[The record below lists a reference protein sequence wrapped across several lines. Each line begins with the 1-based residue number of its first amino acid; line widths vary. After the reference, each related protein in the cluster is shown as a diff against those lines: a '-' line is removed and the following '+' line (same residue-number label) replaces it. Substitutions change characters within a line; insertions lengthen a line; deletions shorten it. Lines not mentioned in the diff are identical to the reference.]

1 MNNSYS
7 KYINIWLLSLA
18 TIILIM
24 IAVGGLTRLTESG
37 LSMVDWDP
45 IMGIIPPLSQTDW
58 NYLFTQYQ
66 LFPEYQIKNLGMTLN
81 EFKFIFWWEYG
92 HRVLGRF
99 IGILFI
105 IPFIFFFIK
114 KCFSQK
120 DLYSYLFLLFLG
132 GAQGLIGWWMVKS
145 GLDLNP
151 YVSHFRLAVHLLI
164 AQIILSFIIFL
175 FLKRVNSQDYESIN
189 ISHSSLFFIF
199 SFSIFITVTY
209 GAFMAGLDA
218 GQSFNTWPKMGETFF
233 PEGLFFIEEKYLG
246 VFENS
251 IFIHFF
257 HRSLAYLCVAII
269 LIISILHFKK
279 IKYGAQ
285 KIHFI
290 LIILLVI
297 IQVIIGIYVVLSNVL
312 ISLGSI
318 HQIVGSLLFALT
330 FSYFLLLKRR
340 KI

>member
-1 MNNSYS
+1 
-7 KYINIWLLSLA
+7 
-18 TIILIM
+18 
-24 IAVGGLTRLTESG
+24 
-37 LSMVDWDP
+37 
-45 IMGIIPPLSQTDW
+45 
-58 NYLFTQYQ
+58 
-66 LFPEYQIKNLGMTLN
+66 MTLN

-105 IPFIFFFIK
+105 IPFIYFFLK
-114 KCFSQK
+114 KCFSKK
-120 DLYSYLFLLFLG
+120 DLYSYIFPLLG
-132 GAQGLIGWWMVKS
+132 GTQGMIGWWMVKS

-164 AQIILSFIIFL
+164 AQIILSFIVFL
-175 FLKRVNSQDYESIN
+175 FIKRVTSQDYEKIG
-189 ISHSSLFFIF
+189 ISHSSLFFAF
-199 SFSIFITVTY
+199 SCSIFITVTY

-233 PEGLFFIEEKYLG
+233 PEGLFFVDEKFMG
-246 VFENS
+246 IFENS

-257 HRSLAYLCVAII
+257 HRGLAYLCVAII

-279 IKYGAQ
+279 IKYVAQ
-285 KIHFI
+285 KIHFT
-290 LIILLVI
+290 LIIVLVF
-297 IQVIIGIYVVLSNVL
+297 IQVIIGIYVVLSNVQ

-318 HQIVGSLLFALT
+318 HQIIGSLLFALT

>member
-1 MNNSYS
+1 MNNPYS
-7 KYINIWLLSLA
+7 KYINFWLLSLA
-18 TIILIM
+18 LTILIM

-58 NYLFTQYQ
+58 NYLFSQYQ

-81 EFKFIFWWEYG
+81 EFKFIFWWEYV

-99 IGILFI
+99 IGILFT
-105 IPFIFFFIK
+105 IPFIFFFLK
-114 KCFSQK
+114 KCFSK
-120 DLYSYLFLLFLG
+120 KELYSYIFLLFLG
-132 GAQGLIGWWMVKS
+132 GTQGLIGWWMVKS

-164 AQIILSFIIFL
+164 AQIILSYIVFL
-175 FLKRVNSQDYESIN
+175 LLKRLILQGYEKIGL
-189 ISHSSLFFIF
+189 SHSLLFFIF

-233 PEGLFFIEEKYLG
+233 PEGLFFVDEKYMG
-246 VFENS
+246 IFENS

-257 HRSLAYLCVAII
+257 HRILAYLCVAII
-269 LIISILHFKK
+269 LIISFLHFKK
-279 IKYGAQ
+279 IKYFPQ
-285 KIHFI
+285 KVHFY
-290 LIILLVI
+290 L
-297 IQVIIGIYVVLSNVL
+297 
-312 ISLGSI
+312 
-318 HQIVGSLLFALT
+318 LT
-330 FSYFLLLKRR
+330 FEHMIYPRHH
-340 KI
+340 

>member
-1 MNNSYS
+1 
-7 KYINIWLLSLA
+7 
-18 TIILIM
+18 
-24 IAVGGLTRLTESG
+24 
-37 LSMVDWDP
+37 
-45 IMGIIPPLSQTDW
+45 
-58 NYLFTQYQ
+58 
-66 LFPEYQIKNLGMTLN
+66 MTLN

-132 GAQGLIGWWMVKS
+132 GTQGLIGWWMVKS

-175 FLKRVNSQDYESIN
+175 FLKRVNSQDYERIN
-189 ISHSSLFFIF
+189 ISHSSLFLIF
-199 SFSIFITVTY
+199 SCSIFITVTY

-297 IQVIIGIYVVLSNVL
+297 IQVIIGIYVVLSNVI

>member
-1 MNNSYS
+1 
-7 KYINIWLLSLA
+7 
-18 TIILIM
+18 
-24 IAVGGLTRLTESG
+24 
-37 LSMVDWDP
+37 
-45 IMGIIPPLSQTDW
+45 
-58 NYLFTQYQ
+58 
-66 LFPEYQIKNLGMTLN
+66 MTLN

-132 GAQGLIGWWMVKS
+132 GTQGLIGWWMVKS